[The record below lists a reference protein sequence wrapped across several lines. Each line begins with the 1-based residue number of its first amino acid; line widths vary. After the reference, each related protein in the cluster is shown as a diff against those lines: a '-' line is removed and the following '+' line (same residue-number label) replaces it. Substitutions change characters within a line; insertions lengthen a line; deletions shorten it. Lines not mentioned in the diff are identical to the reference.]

1 MDVIKGIT
9 YPRVGIRL
17 QRSRRKSIYEPGCI
31 WVTKKWLLKVE
42 KLLSAGVH
50 VPVVE
55 ESKNDTY
62 AYTIRREKGTLEG
75 EKNTFR
81 CKNVIFSSILP
92 CMQIILSKS
101 IRTTFFRLVNSGW
114 IRASNFKNYERAEFR
129 NFNNKY
135 HFITNYF
142 MLNFLYLKL

>member
-1 MDVIKGIT
+1 MNQTYNDNRLRRKNEDLAQLRIKHYLLDVIKGIT

-101 IRTTFFRLVNSGW
+101 IRTTFFRLVNS
-114 IRASNFKNYERAEFR
+114 A
-129 NFNNKY
+129 
-135 HFITNYF
+135 
-142 MLNFLYLKL
+142 

>member
-1 MDVIKGIT
+1 MNQTYNDNRLRRKNEDLAQLRIKHYLLDVIKGIT

-101 IRTTFFRLVNSGW
+101 TDYFFPTCELGLS
-114 IRASNFKNYERAEFR
+114 SCE
-129 NFNNKY
+129 
-135 HFITNYF
+135 
-142 MLNFLYLKL
+142 